1 MNVQQLRMGGIMWF
15 KRWRC
20 CCCGGGVV
28 LLRSSQVVFVEID
41 RLIESE

>member
-1 MNVQQLRMGGIMWF
+1 MNVQQLRVGGIMWF
-15 KRWRC
+15 KQWRC